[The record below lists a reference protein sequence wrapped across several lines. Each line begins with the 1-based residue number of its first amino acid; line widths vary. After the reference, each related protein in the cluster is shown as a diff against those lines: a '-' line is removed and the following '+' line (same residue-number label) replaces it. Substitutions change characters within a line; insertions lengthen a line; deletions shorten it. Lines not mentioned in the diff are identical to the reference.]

1 MDSEVQLKER
11 WKKCDKMLTYIHT
24 LCFLLETQWDN
35 PLPAILGCVSP
46 LAFIGGV
53 LIKNTLSSFFARKHG
68 CEKKI

>member
-24 LCFLLETQWDN
+24 LCCLLETQWDN
-35 PLPAILGCVSP
+35 PLPAIWAVFPARFYWRS
-46 LAFIGGV
+46 F
-53 LIKNTLSSFFARKHG
+53 IKNTLSSFFARKHG